1 MVIKTNRLLKRC
13 ITYQLSLALSNGL
26 LVTIGNVWVLMGT
39 IMVLNWVLLVG
50 GMGNNSAQINTGIR
64 PKTIKVVCNGFIL
77 IIHVF

>member
-13 ITYQLSLALSNGL
+13 ITYQLSLAFSNGL
-26 LVTIGNVWVLMGT
+26 LVTIGDVWVLMGT

-50 GMGNNSAQINTGIR
+50 GMGNNSAQINTRIR